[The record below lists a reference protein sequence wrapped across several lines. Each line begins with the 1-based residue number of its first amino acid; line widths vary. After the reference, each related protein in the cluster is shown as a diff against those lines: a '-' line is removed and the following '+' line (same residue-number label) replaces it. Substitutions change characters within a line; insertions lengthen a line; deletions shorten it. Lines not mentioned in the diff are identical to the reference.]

1 MPPSKTNLVPEMA
14 EEVVAVGTGLPLRVP
29 TSRSRRNS
37 SSRGD
42 PVSYLRTRYYKTE
55 LSLRESELFGSIGVS
70 MFGFGCEK
78 DYQPALLSRNSSGD
92 RVS

>member
-1 MPPSKTNLVPEMA
+1 MPPSKTNLVPEA
-14 EEVVAVGTGLPLRVP
+14 EEEVVAVGTGLPLRVL

-70 MFGFGCEK
+70 MFGFGVRMTTKCIS
-78 DYQPALLSRNSSGD
+78 P
-92 RVS
+92 

>member
-1 MPPSKTNLVPEMA
+1 MPPSKTNLVPEVA

-37 SSRGD
+37 SSGD

-70 MFGFGCEK
+70 VFGFGVRK
-78 DYQPALLSRNSSGD
+78 MINLVLSRNSSGD

>member
-1 MPPSKTNLVPEMA
+1 MPPSKTNLVPEA
-14 EEVVAVGTGLPLRVP
+14 VEAVAVGTGLPLRVP
-29 TSRSRRNS
+29 TSSSRRNS
-37 SSRGD
+37 SSSGD

-78 DYQPALLSRNSSGD
+78 DDQPALSRNSSGD

>member
-1 MPPSKTNLVPEMA
+1 MPPSKTNLVPEA
-14 EEVVAVGTGLPLRVP
+14 VAVGTGLPLRVP

-37 SSRGD
+37 SSGD

-70 MFGFGCEK
+70 MFGFGVRKITKCII
-78 DYQPALLSRNSSGD
+78 P
-92 RVS
+92 